1 VEWGVATATLPGQV
15 TSGDNHLVCPTSEG
29 ALVAVVDG
37 LGHGEEA
44 ARASRKAISELAQN
58 AEEHVISLVRRCQE
72 SLRPTRGVVMSLAAF
87 NARASVMTWIGVGN
101 VTGMLLRSNGEPQEA
116 LLLRGGVV
124 GSLLPPLQAAVLP
137 LTPGDTL
144 VLATDGVQGDFLRD
158 VNPSLPPQA
167 HAERILARYAKGTDD
182 ALLLIVR
189 FKGGGR

>member
-1 VEWGVATATLPGQV
+1 MATATLPGQV

-101 VTGMLLRSNGEPQEA
+101 VIGMLWRSNGEPQEA

-124 GSLLPPLQAAVLP
+124 GSLLPPLQASVLP
-137 LTPGDTL
+137 VTPGDTL
-144 VLATDGVQGDFLRD
+144 VLATDGLQSDFLRD
-158 VNPSLPPQA
+158 LNPSLPPQA
-167 HAERILARYAKGTDD
+167 QAERILARYAKGTDD